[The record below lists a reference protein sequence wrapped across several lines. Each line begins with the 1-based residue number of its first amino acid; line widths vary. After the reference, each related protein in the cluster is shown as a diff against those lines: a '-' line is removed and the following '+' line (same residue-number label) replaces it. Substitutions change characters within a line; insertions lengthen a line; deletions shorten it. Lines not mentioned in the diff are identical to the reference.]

1 MTQVEAQ
8 IHKLSRRLENIVL
21 KVKRNASPTAVHHL
35 RTTIRRLEA
44 ILEYS
49 QPVIDRKQ
57 ERALKRVA
65 CVRKRAGKVRD
76 LDVQLMLL
84 GAIANRSRMADIT
97 DFRELA
103 QRKREKRVADLIS
116 AVRKLERSRFADH
129 LYRIP
134 ENTMSTSQVVTGVD
148 APLHGAMQQLH
159 KIKADFALRPRLGA
173 KRLHAIRISL
183 KKVRYLAEI
192 AAASE
197 SKTRFLNDI
206 KSIHDAVGEWHD
218 WELLARNARR
228 QFRNRQNCP
237 LLAEILSLFASRRDA
252 AVYLVR
258 AYLVR
263 ETPAER
269 KQPRPSLPVRALAQ
283 RA

>member
-8 IHKLSRRLENIVL
+8 IHKLSQRLENIVR
-21 KVKRNASPTAVHHL
+21 KVKKNASPGAVHHL

-49 QPVIDRKQ
+49 RLTIDRKQ

-65 CVRKRAGKVRD
+65 YVRKRAGKVRD

-84 GAIANRSRMADIT
+84 GAIANRSPMADIT

-103 QRKREKRVADLIS
+103 QRKREKRVADLTS

-129 LYRIP
+129 LSRIP
-134 ENTMSTSQVVTGVD
+134 ENRMSISQVVTVRD
-148 APLHGAMQQLH
+148 APLHEAMQQLH
-159 KIKADFALRPRLGA
+159 KMKADFALHPRLGG

-197 SKTRFLNDI
+197 PKTRFLNDI
-206 KSIHDAVGEWHD
+206 KSIQDAVGEWHD

-237 LLAEILSLFASRRDA
+237 LLSEIVSLFASRRDA
-252 AVYLVR
+252 AVSLVR
-258 AYLVR
+258 AYLIR
-263 ETPAER
+263 ETPVER
-269 KQPRPSLPVRALAQ
+269 KQPRPSLPVRALTQ